1 MVCSEHGWL
10 GHVGIHESGHAT
22 AGVLLGFEFKELTV
36 YPGRKSIEQMALGG
50 GSAALG
56 GVVLLTD
63 DPAEWV
69 APRQED
75 AFVYLLAGSLSER
88 EFWGHWLTD
97 GYVGDMRIWRIG
109 TGRTGAQDPDELR
122 ALTGPAVEQ
131 TAAFVKEHSAAIL
144 RVYKRLVE
152 QVPHEGDQHFDFDE
166 PLTLSYDD
174 VRAAV
179 LGAV

>member
-22 AGVLLGFEFKELTV
+22 AGVLLGFEFKELKV
-36 YPGRKSIEQMALGG
+36 YPGRKSIEQTALGG

-63 DPAEWV
+63 DPTEWV
-69 APRQED
+69 ATRSDD
-75 AFVYLLAGSLSER
+75 ALVYLLAGSLSEH
-88 EFWGHWLTD
+88 EFWGHWLPD

-109 TGRTGAQDPDELR
+109 TGRTGAQDPDEVR
-122 ALTGPAVEQ
+122 VLTGPAVKR
-131 TAAFVKEHSAAIL
+131 TAGFVTEHRDAIL
-144 RVYKRLVE
+144 RVYKRLVG
-152 QVPHEGDQHFDFDE
+152 QVPHEGNQHFDFYQ
-166 PLTLSYDD
+166 PLTLSYDE

-179 LGAV
+179 LEGA